1 METSMATQEEFLRLL
16 DRNPEFRQQVRRYI
30 LSAELIEL
38 PEHFAAF
45 ASSVNEFI
53 AEQRETNARQ
63 REFNTRVDGRLD
75 RVDGRLDRVDGRLD
89 QMDGRLDQM
98 DGRLDQMDGRLD
110 QMDGRLDQ
118 MDGRLDQMDGHLDR
132 IDGRLKT
139 LTDDMG
145 TLKGNVVSRATRDHV
160 DSILSLLDLE
170 YVNILYR
177 RDLVAMLSQATNI
190 PMGHRQSFYRADLML
205 QAVDADGTTHYVAT
219 EASYTAD
226 RRDTDRALRNAE
238 FLKRCTGC
246 PAHAVISSV
255 KNDHE
260 VQSLVDEG
268 TVRWY
273 QLTDKDLNPE

>member
-16 DRNPEFRQQVRRYI
+16 DRDPEFRQQVRRYI

-45 ASSVNEFI
+45 VSSVNEFI

-63 REFNTRVDGRLD
+63 REVNTRVDERLDGIDRRLDGIDGRLD
-75 RVDGRLDRVDGRLD
+75 RMDGRLDR
-89 QMDGRLDQM
+89 MDGRLDRM
-98 DGRLDQMDGRLD
+98 
-110 QMDGRLDQ
+110 
-118 MDGRLDQMDGHLDR
+118 
-132 IDGRLKT
+132 DGRLKT

-145 TLKGNVVSRATRDHV
+145 ILKGNVVSRATRDHV

-170 YVNILYR
+170 YVNILHR
-177 RDLVAMLSQATNI
+177 RDLVAMLGRATDI

-268 TVRWY
+268 AVRWY
-273 QLTDKDLNPE
+273 QLMDKDLNPE

>member
-1 METSMATQEEFLRLL
+1 M
-16 DRNPEFRQQVRRYI
+16 
-30 LSAELIEL
+30 
-38 PEHFAAF
+38 
-45 ASSVNEFI
+45 
-53 AEQRETNARQ
+53 
-63 REFNTRVDGRLD
+63 
-75 RVDGRLDRVDGRLD
+75 
-89 QMDGRLDQM
+89 
-98 DGRLDQMDGRLD
+98 
-110 QMDGRLDQ
+110 
-118 MDGRLDQMDGHLDR
+118 
-132 IDGRLKT
+132 DGRLKT

-145 TLKGNVVSRATRDHV
+145 ILKGNVVSRATRDHV

-177 RDLVAMLSQATNI
+177 RDLVAMLSQATDI

>member
-16 DRNPEFRQQVRRYI
+16 DRDPEFRQQVRRYI

-45 ASSVNEFI
+45 VSSVNEFI
-53 AEQRETNARQ
+53 TEQRETNARQ
-63 REFNTRVDGRLD
+63 REVNTRVEGRLDRIDERLDGIDGRLDGIDGRLD
-75 RVDGRLDRVDGRLD
+75 RMDGRLDR
-89 QMDGRLDQM
+89 MDGRLD
-98 DGRLDQMDGRLD
+98 R
-110 QMDGRLDQ
+110 
-118 MDGRLDQMDGHLDR
+118 MDGH
-132 IDGRLKT
+132 LKT

-145 TLKGNVVSRATRDHV
+145 ILKGNVVSRATRDHV

-170 YVNILYR
+170 YVNILHR
-177 RDLVAMLSQATNI
+177 RDLVAMLGRATNI

-238 FLKRCTGC
+238 FLTRCTGC

-260 VQSLVDEG
+260 VQSQVDAG
-268 TVRWY
+268 TVSWY
-273 QLTDKDLNPE
+273 QLTDKDLTPE

>member
-16 DRNPEFRQQVRRYI
+16 DRDPEFRQQVRRYI

-45 ASSVNEFI
+45 VSSVNEFI
-53 AEQRETNARQ
+53 TEQRETNARQ
-63 REFNTRVDGRLD
+63 REVNTRVDKRLDGIDRRLDGIDGRLDGIDGRLD
-75 RVDGRLDRVDGRLD
+75 RMDGRLDGIDGRLDR
-89 QMDGRLDQM
+89 MDGRLDGM
-98 DGRLDQMDGRLD
+98 
-110 QMDGRLDQ
+110 
-118 MDGRLDQMDGHLDR
+118 
-132 IDGRLKT
+132 DGRLKT

-145 TLKGNVVSRATRDHV
+145 ILKGNVVSRATRDHV

-170 YVNILYR
+170 YVNILHR
-177 RDLVAMLSQATNI
+177 RDLVAMLGRATDI

-273 QLTDKDLNPE
+273 QLMDKDLNPE